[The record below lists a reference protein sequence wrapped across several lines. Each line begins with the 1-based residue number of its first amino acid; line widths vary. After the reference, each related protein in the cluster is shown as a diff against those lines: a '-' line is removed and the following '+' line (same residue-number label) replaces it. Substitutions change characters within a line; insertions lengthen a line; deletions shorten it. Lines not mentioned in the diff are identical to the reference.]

1 MDIKMKLTTIA
12 KSLLDK
18 ILDILE
24 SFGRAR
30 AAAELAHYGHYQ
42 AANELIN
49 GKQISTADK
58 I

>member
-1 MDIKMKLTTIA
+1 MKLTTIA